1 MLKASSKEICCL
13 SQAPTQSDPDT
24 ASIEHATNQT
34 KTRPTVVTRVTP
46 RFFNIPISQINDGSS
61 HTTRARDTRLGAAFT
76 LEFQE
81 NQPPGMISVPPITS
95 LQPRRWPCRDRASGK
110 LPIRRAQ
117 SRLSTQCRTNT
128 VNNTNNR
135 CQSQTPRVYTCT
147 KGIKLLVRGN
157 AVGSTRVTSLARS
170 TNDKQQQGTT
180 IRTECP
186 STSVSHPVRGYNPTD
201 PLQCFSFSGRVLHL
215 VRSGGHTPE

>member
-1 MLKASSKEICCL
+1 
-13 SQAPTQSDPDT
+13 
-24 ASIEHATNQT
+24 
-34 KTRPTVVTRVTP
+34 
-46 RFFNIPISQINDGSS
+46 
-61 HTTRARDTRLGAAFT
+61 
-76 LEFQE
+76 
-81 NQPPGMISVPPITS
+81 MISVPPTTS

-128 VNNTNNR
+128 VNKTNNR

-147 KGIKLLVRGN
+147 EGIKLHACI

-170 TNDKQQQGTT
+170 TNDKQQQGAT

-186 STSVSHPVRGYNPTD
+186 STSVSHPVRGYKTPRTPRSVFLLWARPASGPLGGIHTGINLRINDATHVPHKHMLVLPHNSPPHPAHLTKAGPPRAPCSRPAGGAAIDTWPRSRTRKPT
-201 PLQCFSFSGRVLHL
+201 PAGWSPAGRSY
-215 VRSGGHTPE
+215 RTTFRRRRR